1 MKRTQVRISE
11 ELNTGKFNEMVR
23 LVDSFAAQ
31 KDDFLVAYSHLK
43 YLSQL
48 KGHHIQEAILK
59 VSFVSPYNLK
69 ARAWRLA
76 LAEALLTIDRY
87 WQATIKKIR
96 KHIYRRFD
104 IEQERHYAFWLL
116 FGYRCL
122 PLVVN
127 GVVPE
132 GMPKTKTGEPEI
144 VLDDKQKRHI
154 VIFLRRVLLEHLGAR
169 PRVHLKRSMVFDA
182 EMYRAFE
189 ENGRQYIAVSKLD
202 ERGRMAIPL
211 KGHQTIEG
219 NIRLVLDR
227 GSRTVEIHVVG
238 YLTQEPSPE
247 ENIVGGDFGQTE
259 LLATDAGNKYG
270 TSFGTDLKAFAD
282 MVDVRGR
289 NRNKVHAFEKSLR
302 TTDPQQA
309 RRIRKNNLGRKKWD
323 RCKARALG
331 RIKTDVNTAINR
343 FIDSEHPSVLIHEDL
358 THYRPPFG
366 KGRFSRICSFW
377 FRSILSDRIPFKLQA
392 RGSGS
397 QAVNPAYSSQTCP
410 SCGYVDPKN
419 RNGDRFQCRNP
430 ECPDN
435 GAVLDADVV
444 GARNLKARKDDP
456 EIRLWTSKTRVREI
470 LVKRFEERRLEG
482 KAAKVVDP
490 TVPAKT
496 PDTAMTSVHVERSL
510 GERNYNDVVGG

>member
-48 KGHHIQEAILK
+48 KDHHIQDAILK
-59 VSFVSPYNLK
+59 ENFVSPYNLK
-69 ARAWRLA
+69 ARAWKLA
-76 LAEALLTIDRY
+76 LTEALLTIDRY
-87 WQATIKKIR
+87 WQATIEKIR

-104 IEQERHYAFWLL
+104 TEQERHYAFWLL
-116 FGYRCL
+116 FGYRRI
-122 PLVVN
+122 PLVVK

-132 GMPKTKTGEPEI
+132 GMPKIKEGETEI
-144 VLDDKQKRHI
+144 VLDAEQKRHI
-154 VIFLRRVLLEHLGAR
+154 VMFLRRVLREHLGER

-182 EMYRAFE
+182 EMYRVFE
-189 ENGRQYIAVSKLD
+189 EGGRQYIAITRLS
-202 ERGRMAIPL
+202 EYGRIAIPL

-219 NIRLVLDR
+219 NIRLVLNRD
-227 GSRTVEIHVVG
+227 SRTVEIHVVG
-238 YLTQEPSPE
+238 DLTPEPSPE

-259 LLATDAGNKYG
+259 LLATDTGNKYG
-270 TSFGTDLKAFAD
+270 KSFGTDLTAYAD
-282 MVDVRGR
+282 MVDEKGR
-289 NRNKVHAFEKSLR
+289 QRNKVHAFEKSLR
-302 TTDPQQA
+302 ATVPKKA
-309 RRIRKNNLGRKKWD
+309 RRIRKNNLGHKKWK
-323 RCKARALG
+323 RRKIRALG
-331 RIKTDVNTAINR
+331 RIKTEVNTAINR

-366 KGRFSRICSFW
+366 KGRFSRVCSFW
-377 FRSILSDRIPFKLQA
+377 FRSILSHRIPFKLQA

-410 SCGYVDPKN
+410 TCGYVDSRN

-430 ECPDN
+430 ECPDRD
-435 GAVLDADVV
+435 AVLDADVV
-444 GARNLKARKDDP
+444 GARNSKARKDDP
-456 EIRLWTSKTRVREI
+456 EIRLWTSKERVREI

-482 KAAKVVDP
+482 KAAKAVDP

-496 PDTAMTSVHVERSL
+496 PDTAMISVHVERSL
-510 GERNYNDVVGG
+510 GERNYNDMVGG